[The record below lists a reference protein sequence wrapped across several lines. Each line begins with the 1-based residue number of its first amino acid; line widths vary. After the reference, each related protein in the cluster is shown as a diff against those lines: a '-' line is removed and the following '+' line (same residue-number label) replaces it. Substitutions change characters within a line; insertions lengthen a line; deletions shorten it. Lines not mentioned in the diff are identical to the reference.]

1 MPSTRHIKA
10 DTKETSDVQAYERE
24 KMSLFDNDEFMMFI
38 VVPAL
43 LLPVGWAVTKILNYY
58 EN

>member
-1 MPSTRHIKA
+1 M
-10 DTKETSDVQAYERE
+10 DW
-24 KMSLFDNDEFMMFI
+24 MLDNEEFMMFV

-43 LLPVGWAVTKILNYY
+43 LLPVGWVVTKILKFY

>member
-1 MPSTRHIKA
+1 MPSRRHIET

-43 LLPVGWAVTKILNYY
+43 LLPVGWAVTKILKFY

>member
-1 MPSTRHIKA
+1 MFNVS
-10 DTKETSDVQAYERE
+10 
-24 KMSLFDNDEFMMFI
+24 DEFMMFV

-58 EN
+58 ENQLRYPLTNTDVYGIMLL

>member
-1 MPSTRHIKA
+1 MLSTRHIET

>member
-1 MPSTRHIKA
+1 MTINIVYFSNKI
-10 DTKETSDVQAYERE
+10 ERKVMFE
-24 KMSLFDNDEFMMFI
+24 NEEFWMFV

-43 LLPVGWAVTKILNYY
+43 LLPVGWLVTKILKTY

>member
-1 MPSTRHIKA
+1 MPINIVYFSNKI
-10 DTKETSDVQAYERE
+10 ER
-24 KMSLFDNDEFMMFI
+24 KVMFNVSDEFMMFV

-43 LLPVGWAVTKILNYY
+43 LLPVGWVVTKLLKTY

>member
-1 MPSTRHIKA
+1 M
-10 DTKETSDVQAYERE
+10 DW
-24 KMSLFDNDEFMMFI
+24 MLDNEEFMMFV